1 MVQFQIP
8 RRLNLA
14 LFNFSLLLVAN
25 TLFFSIGDKN
35 FGIIQRATTTTLLR
49 QIWARPLSNLLKI
62 LTPNSHLAIG
72 LLLFYTLLAPVDCL
86 GKPGG
91 LQLRFAASSV

>member
-1 MVQFQIP
+1 MVQFQIS

-25 TLFFSIGDKN
+25 TLFFSIGDEN

-49 QIWARPLSNLLKI
+49 QI
-62 LTPNSHLAIG
+62 
-72 LLLFYTLLAPVDCL
+72 
-86 GKPGG
+86 
-91 LQLRFAASSV
+91 